1 MLLPSVAVLVGLA
14 LLVWAADRF
23 ILGASGLARAAGI
36 SPLVVGMVIVGFG
49 TSSPELAVSTLASL
63 QGNSGIAI
71 GNVVGS
77 NICNIGLI
85 LGISALIKPVQVQ
98 SSILRKEMPVC
109 LAIAVLLVL
118 LVLDG
123 DLDRYDG
130 LVLMIGLLALITW
143 MLRTARSGSAT
154 DPLLVEQQQELPPAV
169 PMGMAIFWIVL
180 GLALL
185 IGASQ
190 LLIWGAVL
198 IAKGFGVADLV
209 ICLTIVSVGTSL
221 PELAASITGLLK
233 GEDDIAIGNILGSN
247 MFNVLAILIAPAL
260 ISPGL
265 LPDPMLLTR
274 DLPFMVGFTALLI
287 AMAAGAFGHR
297 NRISRLDGG
306 LLLAGYGGYSL
317 ILLSG
322 SATT

>member
-154 DPLLVEQQQELPPAV
+154 DPLLVEQQ
-169 PMGMAIFWIVL
+169 
-180 GLALL
+180 
-185 IGASQ
+185 
-190 LLIWGAVL
+190 
-198 IAKGFGVADLV
+198 
-209 ICLTIVSVGTSL
+209 
-221 PELAASITGLLK
+221 
-233 GEDDIAIGNILGSN
+233 
-247 MFNVLAILIAPAL
+247 
-260 ISPGL
+260 
-265 LPDPMLLTR
+265 
-274 DLPFMVGFTALLI
+274 
-287 AMAAGAFGHR
+287 
-297 NRISRLDGG
+297 
-306 LLLAGYGGYSL
+306 
-317 ILLSG
+317 
-322 SATT
+322 